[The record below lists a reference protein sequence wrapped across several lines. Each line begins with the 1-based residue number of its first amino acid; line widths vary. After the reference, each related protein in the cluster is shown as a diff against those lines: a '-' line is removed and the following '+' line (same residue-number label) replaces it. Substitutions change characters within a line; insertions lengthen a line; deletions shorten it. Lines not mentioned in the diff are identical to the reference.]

1 MVKYFG
7 KDPNGRNVT
16 RCEIS
21 NGGTRVS
28 VLAWGATIQELRTDG
43 MEHSLILGGRSMAA
57 YLGPMRYFGAIVG
70 PVANRIAG
78 GEMKVAGRSFA
89 LDKNEAGRTTLH
101 GGLAGFDQQLWTF
114 SDIAASSC
122 RLKLTH
128 ADGFGGFPGN
138 ISVATTYSLDAQGAL
153 NIEITG
159 ETDKPT
165 YFSPAFHGYWNL
177 SGQPDLADHRIYI
190 PATSYLPVDAAQIPL
205 GEPAPVAGTT
215 FDYRQPR
222 NIGSEL
228 DHTFC
233 LAPPQAEMVTAC
245 HVSAAGVRLEVTT
258 DQPGV
263 QLYNG
268 RHIHTGQMPGH
279 GGAAYGSCAG
289 LAIEPQFWPNTPHQ
303 PNFPSS
309 LLTPGRVALHR
320 SRFGI
325 SRVADEK

>member
-1 MVKYFG
+1 MVNYFG

-153 NIEITG
+153 KSLG
-159 ETDKPT
+159 KPT
-165 YFSPAFHGYWNL
+165 SRPTSAQHFMGIGICPGSRTWPIIVYIFLRPA
-177 SGQPDLADHRIYI
+177 I
-190 PATSYLPVDAAQIPL
+190 
-205 GEPAPVAGTT
+205 
-215 FDYRQPR
+215 
-222 NIGSEL
+222 
-228 DHTFC
+228 
-233 LAPPQAEMVTAC
+233 
-245 HVSAAGVRLEVTT
+245 
-258 DQPGV
+258 
-263 QLYNG
+263 
-268 RHIHTGQMPGH
+268 
-279 GGAAYGSCAG
+279 
-289 LAIEPQFWPNTPHQ
+289 
-303 PNFPSS
+303 S
-309 LLTPGRVALHR
+309 LLMRHKFRSANRPPLRAQRSTIVSRVTSDRSWIIPFVWHLHR
-320 SRFGI
+320 LRW
-325 SRVADEK
+325 